1 MTRAGLGLALV
12 AALLLCLPAS
22 AAIHRPLSVE
32 QRVDLSEEIVVG
44 RVVDSVTEWQ
54 GKLIVTVSTVEIS
67 ETIKGRTAGT
77 VEVTQLGGT
86 AVHPELGISVTMT
99 ASSHV
104 GLAAGEEVLL
114 FLGRRGS
121 GPLQLV
127 GAQAGKYVIRP
138 NPLTGRQELPVGPKV
153 LDATRGDR
161 HDAVRAEPVSLDSMR
176 RRIRTHMGESPGL
189 GVGR

>member
-1 MTRAGLGLALV
+1 MRRAGFHLV
-12 AALLLCLPAS
+12 LCAAVLCCLTAS
-22 AAIHRPLSVE
+22 AATNRTLSVE
-32 QRVDLSEEIVVG
+32 ERVDLSEEIVVG
-44 RVVDSVTEWQ
+44 RVVDSMTEWQ
-54 GKLIVTVSTVEIS
+54 GKLIVTVSTVEVS

-86 AVHPELGISVTMT
+86 AAHPDSGISVTMT

-104 GLAAGEEVLL
+104 ALAAGEEVLL

-127 GAQAGKYVIRP
+127 GAQAGKYVVRP
-138 NPLTGRQELPVGPKV
+138 NPLTGLRELPVGPKV
-153 LDATRGDR
+153 LDTTRGDR
-161 HDAVRAEPVSLDSMR
+161 QDAVRAESISLDTMR